1 MLKNKNNKGKG
12 KGKNNIPK
20 FNFYWIYGIVFVI
33 LISINFFNPMNSGV
47 LKTNYS
53 DFKEFVEK
61 VQVRKIEVIIFRI
74 RNIFS

>member
-53 DFKEFVEK
+53 EFKQFIEK
-61 VQVRKIEVIIFRI
+61 KSSKK
-74 RNIFS
+74 N